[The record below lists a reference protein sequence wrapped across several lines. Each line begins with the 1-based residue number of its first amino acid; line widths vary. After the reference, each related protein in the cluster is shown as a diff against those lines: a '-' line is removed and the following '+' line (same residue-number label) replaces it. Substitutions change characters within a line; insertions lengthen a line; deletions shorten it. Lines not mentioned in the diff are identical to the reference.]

1 MRLRLG
7 EPAPAADETQG
18 RDDMDYERFLRELP
32 GLYEGW
38 GTLEARPRS
47 RRFDQVLAVVQGMTT
62 PGVLQLLNLAVGC
75 LEGEEAYGEVG
86 TFRGATLIGAMLDHP
101 TRRAEA
107 VDNFSEFDADGVNRA
122 ALFRNL
128 ELFHLSGRVQFH
140 EEDFERY
147 LLGRRARGGPKLG
160 VYLYDGAHDYRSQLM
175 GLLLAVPHLAP
186 RALLVV
192 DDANC
197 AMAQQASVDFLAACP
212 QARVLLEL
220 PTPGNGHPSFW
231 NGLLVLAWDESSH
244 NGYDHEALIRFRQQA
259 VVESIY
265 ALQYVGLK
273 REGNAIRMVR
283 LE

>member
-1 MRLRLG
+1 V
-7 EPAPAADETQG
+7 
-18 RDDMDYERFLRELP
+18 DYERFLRELP

-38 GTLEARPRS
+38 GTLQARPRS

-101 TRRAEA
+101 ARRAEA
-107 VDNFSEFDADGVNRA
+107 VDNFSEFDPGGVNRA
-122 ALFRNL
+122 ALLRHL
-128 ELFHLSGRVQFH
+128 ELFHLTGRVRFH

-147 LLGRRARGGPKLG
+147 LLGRRARAGPKFG

-175 GLLLAVPHLAP
+175 GLLLAVPHLAG
-186 RALLVV
+186 RGLLVV

-197 AMAQQASVDFLAACP
+197 AAAQQASADFLAACP
-212 QARVLLEL
+212 QSRVLLEL

-231 NGLLVLAWDESSH
+231 NGLLVLAWDE
-244 NGYDHEALIRFRQQA
+244 NCRDGCDYEALSRRRRRA
-259 VVESIY
+259 LVESIY
-265 ALQYVGLK
+265 ALQHVGLK
-273 REGNAIRMVR
+273 REGNVIRLV
-283 LE
+283 EPE